1 MRSVIDIGAGFACAC
16 ALAAVTAFGGAVVSD
31 ADDSPGPGPVV
42 ATTPTGPEQAA
53 SDPAPTAGTGAAV
66 TPQRAE
72 PGAIPT
78 RSAAG
83 WPTARSV
90 NPPVRLVV
98 DALRADLAVDAVGID
113 GNGDMELPP
122 DAARAGWY
130 RFGPTPGADAGA
142 TVIAAHSGSQATPRG
157 PLRHLGDLS
166 PGESIDITRADG
178 TTLRYV
184 VESAHLAP
192 KTTIDLTEHFRREG
206 EHRLVLITCAGTWA
220 EDQRSYSD
228 NAVVTAMLVES

>member
-1 MRSVIDIGAGFACAC
+1 MRSVIDIGAGFVFAC
-16 ALAAVTAFGGAVVSD
+16 ALAAATASGGAVVSD
-31 ADDSPGPGPVV
+31 AGDRPASGPVV

-53 SDPAPTAGTGAAV
+53 SDPAPTAGTGAV
-66 TPQRAE
+66 GTERAE
-72 PGAIPT
+72 PGDIPT
-78 RSAAG
+78 HSAAG
-83 WPTARSV
+83 WPTTRAV

-98 DALRADLAVDAVGID
+98 DALRADLAVDAVGIEQ
-113 GNGDMELPP
+113 NGDMEIPP

-130 RFGPTPGADAGA
+130 RFGPAPGANAGA
-142 TVIAAHSGSQATPRG
+142 TVIAAHSGSPATPRG

-184 VESAHLAP
+184 VESAHLIP

-228 NAVVTAMLVES
+228 NAVVTAMLVKS